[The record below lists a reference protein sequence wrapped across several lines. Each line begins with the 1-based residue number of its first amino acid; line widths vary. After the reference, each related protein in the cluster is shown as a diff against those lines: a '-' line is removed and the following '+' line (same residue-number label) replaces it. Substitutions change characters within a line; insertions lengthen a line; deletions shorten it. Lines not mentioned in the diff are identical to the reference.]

1 MGNSGF
7 LMEVVE
13 VNWLWNVA
21 SAPLHTGSA
30 SAKTLQFV
38 CFCLVFVSFFFSS
51 ICYVFFIYF
60 FDGIYPSLL
69 QFSCLVLFENYLFV
83 QFGINGVF
91 EEQQF

>member
-30 SAKTLQFV
+30 STKTLQFV
-38 CFCLVFVSFFFSS
+38 CFCLVFVSFFSS
-51 ICYVFFIYF
+51 ICYVFFFRWNLPF
-60 FDGIYPSLL
+60 F
-69 QFSCLVLFENYLFV
+69 FFNFLV
-83 QFGINGVF
+83 
-91 EEQQF
+91 